1 MCEKHKASTNQT
13 PKPQDT
19 DISRS
24 RALHQGMQALQ
35 AEKRW
40 GVDSILFLWALTAW
54 CVSIF
59 QRRPGGYA
67 AKQKRA
73 KNNSAYRCKT
83 RKTQPYLPQELKLN

>member
-19 DISRS
+19 DISRYK
-24 RALHQGMQALQ
+24 ALHQGMQALQ
-35 AEKRW
+35 AEKC
-40 GVDSILFLWALTAW
+40 GVWIRFFFLWALTAW

-67 AKQKRA
+67 ATKKGQKITQLIAAKQ
-73 KNNSAYRCKT
+73 
-83 RKTQPYLPQELKLN
+83 EKLSFIFPKG